1 MQGTAH
7 GLAVVQV
14 DIVREALYSRTSGG
28 GRHIVTLTCDTI
40 VCENGTESSAGIT
53 PAVIGIAGAT
63 SICSPLVVIASL
75 RYEDI

>member
-14 DIVREALYSRTSGG
+14 DIVREALYSRASGG
-28 GRHIVTLTCDTI
+28 GHIVTLTRDTI
-40 VCENGTESSAGIT
+40 VCEDGTESSAGIM
-53 PAVIGIAGAT
+53 PGVIGIAGAT